1 MNLIE
6 RVKNIL
12 IAPQK
17 EWAVIR
23 KENDSPVKVLTSYL
37 ILLALI
43 PTAAAFVGWGFVG
56 YKVYAVRVASVEL
69 GIRYGA
75 IQFVSVITGAYLTAF
90 VLDLLAP
97 NYGAEK
103 GFDRAFQLSAYC
115 YTAFCVAGVFY
126 LLPSL
131 STLASLA
138 ALYSLYLLY
147 AGLKPM
153 MKVPDE
159 KAGKYFIAALLCMIA
174 VSVVLSLV
182 LGAAIG
188 LRGITHF

>member
-1 MNLIE
+1 M
-6 RVKNIL
+6 
-12 IAPQK
+12 
-17 EWAVIR
+17 
-23 KENDSPVKVLTSYL
+23 
-37 ILLALI
+37 
-43 PTAAAFVGWGFVG
+43 
-56 YKVYAVRVASVEL
+56 
-69 GIRYGA
+69 
-75 IQFVSVITGAYLTAF
+75 
-90 VLDLLAP
+90 
-97 NYGAEK
+97 
-103 GFDRAFQLSAYC
+103 
-115 YTAFCVAGVFY
+115 AGVFY